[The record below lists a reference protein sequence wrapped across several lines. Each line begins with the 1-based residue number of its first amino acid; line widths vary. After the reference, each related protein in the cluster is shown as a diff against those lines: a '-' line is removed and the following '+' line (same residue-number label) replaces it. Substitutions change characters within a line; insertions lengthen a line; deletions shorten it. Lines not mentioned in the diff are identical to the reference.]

1 MTPDDDAKLAWQNSV
16 EIGGALPLDEVRA
29 GADKFYRFVR
39 RRNLIE
45 YVACAVAIVAFSA
58 YVVFL
63 PHVLQK
69 IGSAMIVVGTV
80 FAAWQLHRR
89 ASAVPPESAGT
100 MPILLFSRAQL
111 VRHRDALRSIFW
123 WYILPFLPGLF
134 VMSLGGRAVRISKTG
149 ETATVGW
156 QELVS
161 LTIAAV
167 ILGGLWW
174 WNQRH
179 AAKLQRHIDDIDAL
193 TGKGA

>member
-1 MTPDDDAKLAWQNSV
+1 MTPDNDAKQAWQASV

-45 YVACAVAIVAFSA
+45 YAACVLAIVVFSS
-58 YVVFL
+58 YIVLL

-69 IGSAMIVVGTV
+69 IGSAMIVAGTV
-80 FAAWQLHRR
+80 FAGWQLHRR

-111 VRHRDALRSIFW
+111 VRHRDALRTIFW
-123 WYILPFLPGLF
+123 WYVLPFIPGLS
-134 VMSLGGRAVRISKTG
+134 VMMLGNRAVRVSKTH

-156 QELVS
+156 QELTLLALMV
-161 LTIAAV
+161 AF
-167 ILGGLWW
+167 LGGVWW

-193 TGKGA
+193 TGQRA

>member
-1 MTPDDDAKLAWQNSV
+1 MTPDDDAKQAWQASV

-45 YVACAVAIVAFSA
+45 YAACVVAL
-58 YVVFL
+58 VVFSVYIVVL

-69 IGSAMIVVGTV
+69 IGSVMIVAGTV

-89 ASAVPPESAGT
+89 ASAVPPENAGT

-111 VRHRDALRSIFW
+111 VRQRDALRTIFW

-134 VMSLGGRAVRISKTG
+134 VIMLGGRAVRLSKTG
-149 ETATVGW
+149 ETAAVGW
-156 QELVS
+156 QELVLLGIIGAS
-161 LTIAAV
+161 
-167 ILGGLWW
+167 LGGLWW
-174 WNQRH
+174 WNQKA

-193 TGKGA
+193 TGRGA

>member
-1 MTPDDDAKLAWQNSV
+1 MTPDDDAKQAWQASV

-45 YVACAVAIVAFSA
+45 YAACVVAL
-58 YVVFL
+58 VVFSVYIVVL

-69 IGSAMIVVGTV
+69 IGSVMIIAGTV

-111 VRHRDALRSIFW
+111 VRQRDALRTIFW

-134 VMSLGGRAVRISKTG
+134 VIMLGGRAVRLSKTG
-149 ETATVGW
+149 ETAAVGW
-156 QELVS
+156 QELV
-161 LTIAAV
+161 LLGIIAAS
-167 ILGGLWW
+167 LGGLWW
-174 WNQRH
+174 WNQKA

-193 TGKGA
+193 TGRRA